1 MAAQNQERTNVDSE
15 PDVLEMAQE
24 AVRIGILSQDVLD
37 CLTSLNPQVP
47 NFMKVRYLTKHLHD
61 LVKNDEELTLRV
73 FQVFLA
79 FHSHKLAGDAM
90 STRAQDFPLSIE
102 HFPDLAEF
110 LVPYAFQWNS
120 IGIAMRFKPQDLSYI
135 QSCFGLGPEFPKKC
149 LLLLL
154 ENWIQQKHTYT
165 VAPTVNALEKVLYSE
180 LVGLGARVH
189 EVRTRLVPN
198 KHSAVQN
205 QVLPYFVA
213 SLRVKKSR
221 TGIIVTPNYSTD
233 ISQRIMV
240 NEKDAVILET
250 QVLSENVTLN
260 QVECEWLMN
269 GKPISEQE
277 KKIHKGTKTS
287 ILSITSA
294 DIDIDGFIYSCRIII
309 GGCTFVTKPVT
320 LKVICPLDKHT
331 FDLASMYLA
340 QPEIPMDTWPPVS
353 CGRHVNLALIKQG
366 EVSYGAE
373 YAHCTIRGDI
383 DDILQHKE
391 MISYDEVVH
400 SLKTRQVLFIEGRPG
415 CGKTTF
421 VHKITRDWATS
432 SNGGIRLILLVS
444 LRLLNHFNKPNL
456 DLSDILDLFKDLKIS
471 KELFE
476 ERNGKGVCFIF
487 DGLDE
492 FSPQDKENSLVYQ
505 IVNKTY
511 LNESTVVVAS
521 RPAAVAEIRSRA
533 NKVIEVLGFP
543 NAQIREY
550 FDNYPFSARSK
561 SAALKAY
568 LPNHPNIL
576 HMCYLPIH
584 AAMVAF
590 LFEKT
595 GKVPETETEIYT
607 HFTRFTLKR
616 SFSKYG
622 RHSVDV
628 HNLRGEEENLFNQ
641 ICKLALDKTILNKQV
656 LNQNEIRSDL
666 QLDKGKDTS
675 LGLITVDRTADLYGY
690 KDIYTFLHLTFQEY
704 LAAHHIS
711 TLNHEEQHKLIRE
724 FGSEKHMLVVWK
736 FYCGLVEFTAQDGK
750 LNKLLQKTTGLQ
762 LFHAQC
768 AYESQQSLPCT
779 LVLSFSDHCLAL
791 RDKNLTIPD
800 FKALGYVLEQSL
812 HPVKLQLANCNIK
825 YNIEA
830 MNNLLSQC
838 GSNLSEFDL
847 SGNNLHDD
855 GAKSLTK
862 GLMHC
867 HNIKKVSLRRNNLSR
882 GGALAIFSS
891 IGYHNV
897 LEVDSE
903 DILAGNG
910 IGMDEFLNH
919 IVPKF
924 TDLQVLEILVHGG
937 SLTGVLGNITSLKEL
952 HITFERIHITFGE
965 EDSKYIWDLNTPMP
979 HKHDLDRVLCD
990 NLSGKARARAIGFT
1004 KTLSQLCANNLQ
1016 QLTLSFVAR
1025 AVHVR
1030 WWDSAGSLY
1039 ASHTVAY

>member
-1 MAAQNQERTNVDSE
+1 MAAQNQQRT
-15 PDVLEMAQE
+15 DVGSDQDALEMAQE
-24 AVRIGILSQDVLD
+24 AVRAGILSQDVLD
-37 CLTSLNPQVP
+37 FLTSLNPQVP
-47 NFMKVRYLTKHLHD
+47 NFMKLRYLMKHLHD
-61 LVKNDEELTLRV
+61 LLRNNEELTLRV

-79 FHSHKLAGDAM
+79 FHSHKLAGDAL
-90 STRAQDFPLSIE
+90 STRAQDFPLSID

-110 LVPYAFQWNS
+110 LVPYASRWNS

-135 QSCFGLGPEFPKKC
+135 QSCFGSGPEFPKNC

-180 LVGLGARVH
+180 LVGLGALAH
-189 EVRTRLVPN
+189 EVRTRLVPTQC
-198 KHSAVQN
+198 SPVQN
-205 QVLPYFVA
+205 TVLPYFVA
-213 SLRVKKSR
+213 SLSVKKS
-221 TGIIVTPNYSTD
+221 TGGIVVAPNYSTLSD
-233 ISQRIMV
+233 ISHRITV
-240 NEKDAVILET
+240 EEKNAVLLET
-250 QVLSENVTLN
+250 QVLCEEVTPN
-260 QVECEWLMN
+260 QIKYEWLMN
-269 GKPISEQE
+269 GEPVSERE
-277 KKIHKGTKTS
+277 KVHKGTKTS
-287 ILSITSA
+287 ILSIINA
-294 DIDIDGFIYSCRIII
+294 DIDMDGFTYSCQVII
-309 GGCTFVTKPVT
+309 GGYTYVTKPVT
-320 LKVICPLDKHT
+320 LKVNCPLDKHT

-340 QPEIPMDTWPPVS
+340 QPEIPRDTWPPVS

-366 EVSYGAE
+366 EVNYGAE

-432 SNGGIRLILLVS
+432 SPNGGIRLILLVS

-505 IVNKTY
+505 IISKTY

-521 RPAAVAEIRSRA
+521 RPAAIAELRNRA
-533 NKVIEVLGFP
+533 NKVIEILGFP
-543 NAQIREY
+543 NAQIHEY

-568 LPNHPNIL
+568 LPSHPNIL

-584 AAMVAF
+584 TAMVAF

-595 GKVPETETEIYT
+595 GKIPETETEIYT

-628 HNLRGEEENLFNQ
+628 QNLRGEEENLFNQ

-666 QLDKGKDTS
+666 QLDKGKDIS

-704 LAAHHIS
+704 LAAYHIS
-711 TLNHEEQHKLIRE
+711 TLSDKKQHKLVQQ

-750 LNKLLQKTTGLQ
+750 FNELLQKTSGFQ
-762 LFHAQC
+762 LFHSQC

-779 LVLSFSDHCLAL
+779 LVMSSCDHCLVL
-791 RDKNLTIPD
+791 RDENLTIPD

-830 MNNLLSQC
+830 MNHLLLQC
-838 GSNLSEFDL
+838 SPNLSELDL
-847 SGNNLHDD
+847 SDNNLGDD
-855 GAKSLTK
+855 GAKCLIS
-862 GLMHC
+862 GLEHC
-867 HNIKKVSLRRNNLSR
+867 HNIKCVSLRRNALSVN
-882 GGALAIFSS
+882 GAYTIFSS
-891 IGYHNV
+891 INCQNV
-897 LEVDSE
+897 LEVNSW
-903 DILAGNG
+903 DIINANN
-910 IGMDEFLNH
+910 IAMDEYLFFIL
-919 IVPKF
+919 PKF
-924 TDLQVLEILVHGG
+924 TNIQVLKI
-937 SLTGVLGNITSLKEL
+937 SLHFTAIYLLLDTLRNNKMSLKEL
-952 HITFERIHITFGE
+952 RISIYNGMPVSDHLTY
-965 EDSKYIWDLNTPMP
+965 YIWDTNTMP
-979 HKHDLDRVLCD
+979 QIYNLLSVFHKHGVCSEVAEILVEALSLCW
-990 NLSGKARARAIGFT
+990 
-1004 KTLSQLCANNLQ
+1004 NLQ
-1016 QLTLSFVAR
+1016 MLQIGV
-1025 AVHVR
+1025 
-1030 WWDSAGSLY
+1030 
-1039 ASHTVAY
+1039 